1 MPYRVLM
8 PVIAAQTLH
17 GGPHTLGFLMAAMGG
32 GALIGALYLASRSTV
47 LGLGRLIP
55 FAVATFGVSL
65 VGVGLSR
72 WLPLSLLLMF
82 TMGVG
87 FMVHLAA
94 SNTLIQ
100 TLVRE
105 EMRGRVMSLY
115 LMAFMGMATFGSL
128 LAGAVAAAV
137 GAPLTLVGG
146 GLVCLGGAAVFWLK
160 LPRLREQVRPIYIE
174 KGILPGVAETLRD
187 ATVLREE
194 VER

>member
-1 MPYRVLM
+1 MS
-8 PVIAAQTLH
+8 H
-17 GGPHTLGFLMAAMGG
+17 W
-32 GALIGALYLASRSTV
+32 LA
-47 LGLGRLIP
+47 
-55 FAVATFGVSL
+55 
-65 VGVGLSR
+65 
-72 WLPLSLLLMF
+72 LSLIMMF

-87 FMVHLAA
+87 FMIHLAA

-128 LAGAVAAAV
+128 LAGAVAAMV
-137 GAPLTLVGG
+137 GAPWTLVGG
-146 GLVCLGGAAVFWLK
+146 GLVCLAGAGVFWVK
-160 LPRLREQVRPIYIE
+160 LPGLREQVWPIYIE
-174 KGILPGVAETLRD
+174 KGILPGVVETVRD